1 MANVK
6 KTVTVTTVEFMVVDK
21 ANEAVKK
28 VSTRFPHKVKVSKRL
43 IKHLTEQTEAQG
55 LHFVEITS
63 IKTEPKRY
71 EMPIEMFVTM
81 AKEID

>member
-6 KTVTVTTVEFMVVDK
+6 KTVTVTTVEFMVVDTHT
-21 ANEAVKK
+21 ETVKK
-28 VSTRFPHKVKVSKRL
+28 VSTRFPHKVKVSTRL
-43 IKHLTEQTEAQG
+43 VKHLAEQAEQQG
-55 LHFVEITS
+55 LHFVEISS